1 MSMNTSNQRFSRQYW
16 LRLLAF
22 SIFVILAT
30 ALGLLVYYIH
40 LQVTAFVTPNR
51 QPISDSPA
59 ANNLPYEE
67 ITLTTADGLKIAGW
81 YIPGSRPEAI
91 VVVHGL
97 SANRSATLPEAT
109 ILAEAGFHV
118 LPIDLR
124 GNGQSDASPNTYG
137 YYEALD
143 VQAAVDFLEKR
154 PGVDH
159 IGAVGSSLGGAVVAR
174 AAALDSRLEAVVIA
188 SSFSSLPE
196 AVEDAFDDMSIF
208 PSWPFGPLLISLAE
222 RRVGLEIGQVNS
234 ARDLASIKPRAVL
247 LIHGA
252 EDALFPVRHA
262 QRMYQAAGEPKELW
276 VIQGFGHGNPAVEF
290 RAEYR
295 VRVVDFFERAF
306 DPAE

>member
-1 MSMNTSNQRFSRQYW
+1 MIRFNPRFSRQYW
-16 LRLLAF
+16 LRLLTF
-22 SIFVILAT
+22 TIFVSLVAS
-30 ALGLLVYYIH
+30 LGLLIYFIH
-40 LQVTAFVTPNR
+40 LQVSAFVTPNR
-51 QPISDSPA
+51 QPISKSPA

-67 ITLTTADGLKIAGW
+67 VTFTTADGLKIAGW
-81 YIPGSRPEAI
+81 YIPGSRPAAI
-91 VVVHGL
+91 IVVHGL

-118 LPIDLR
+118 LQIDLR
-124 GNGQSDASPNTYG
+124 GNGQSEASPNTYG

-154 PGVDH
+154 PDVEH

-174 AAALDSRLEAVVIA
+174 AAALDPRIEAIVIA

-208 PSWPFGPLLISLAE
+208 PSWPFAPLLVSLAE
-222 RRVGLEIGQVNS
+222 RRVGLEISRVNS
-234 ARDLASIKPRAVL
+234 ARDLASIQPRAVL

-252 EDALFPVRHA
+252 EDDLFPVRHA
-262 QRMYQAAGEPKELW
+262 RRMYEAAGEPKELW
-276 VIQGFGHGNPAVEF
+276 VIQGFGHGNPAEAF

-295 VRVVDFFERAF
+295 ARVVDFFDRAF
-306 DPAE
+306 TVEQ